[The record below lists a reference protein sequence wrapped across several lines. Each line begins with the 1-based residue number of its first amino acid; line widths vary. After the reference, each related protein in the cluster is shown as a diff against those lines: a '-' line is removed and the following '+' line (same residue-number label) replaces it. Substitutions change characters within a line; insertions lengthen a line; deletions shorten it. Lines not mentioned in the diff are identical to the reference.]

1 MLRPRFW
8 LVLLLQEEVGLGD
21 DAYQA
26 SVAVHDRESAHRV
39 LIHEASD
46 LLERRRVGHRHHRS
60 SHHVSH
66 PPVHRFLPSPTR
78 AWPSEDGQ
86 SGTDSR
92 LHRMHGRMRGQGPST
107 SWRWDHGHLDKAGK
121 HRSVRGGAVRMR
133 LGGSPCVP

>member
-46 LLERRRVGHRHHRS
+46 LLETS
-60 SHHVSH
+60 SVTVTTAAVITSRTLQSIAFSLRPLVPGPQKMARAVPIHAFTVCTGGCAGR
-66 PPVHRFLPSPTR
+66 VHRPRGAGTMGTSTR
-78 AWPSEDGQ
+78 PA
-86 SGTDSR
+86 
-92 LHRMHGRMRGQGPST
+92 ST
-107 SWRWDHGHLDKAGK
+107 AA
-121 HRSVRGGAVRMR
+121 SVPA
-133 LGGSPCVP
+133 L